1 MSNDYP
7 ALLRAH
13 VPSRTMEL
21 AGSPALSAPS
31 LAFGG
36 LPWRRERDRL
46 NRSVSWKLTAPHPF
60 LSRCQSLCLLLLL
73 WVCGQR
79 VRVVHHVHSVRG
91 LHLFAPDRHRRAIA
105 ECLMKA
111 TTIVEGDPV
120 CDSCLGLAPFG
131 IALEVDV
138 LVAAGKAANLAGERP
153 VPSIARSR
161 TASISDARGGNKP
174 RCART

>member
-1 MSNDYP
+1 
-7 ALLRAH
+7 
-13 VPSRTMEL
+13 MEL

-138 LVAAGKAANLAGERP
+138 LILERP
-153 VPSIARSR
+153 PQPLDEEVVHPTTSAIHG
-161 TASISDARGGNKP
+161 DLDP
-174 RCART
+174 CARQCTGEGGTSELAALVGVENLRP